1 MADDMTTYNI
11 REFKSKISEIINTL
25 EYDQEVIITR
35 RGKPCG
41 RLTSVELPAEEKAVA
56 SDLERGLDS
65 ASGRNVRGLPGHQV
79 HLGAS
84 CPAVRR
90 RADPPVL
97 DSPFKFVVDT
107 HALWWY
113 LRSPERLSPAASAVF
128 RLAETGNA
136 TIVVPAIAV
145 AELYYLSVKL
155 GQAVSPSDLLYALA
169 GVGGI
174 ELSDLGRTQL
184 GVARRVP

>member
-1 MADDMTTYNI
+1 M
-11 REFKSKISEIINTL
+11 
-25 EYDQEVIITR
+25 R
-35 RGKPCG
+35 R
-41 RLTSVELPAEEKAVA
+41 
-56 SDLERGLDS
+56 S
-65 ASGRNVRGLPGHQV
+65 A
-79 HLGAS
+79 A
-84 CPAVRR
+84 
-90 RADPPVL
+90 VL

-113 LRSPERLSPAASAVF
+113 LRSPERLTPAAAAVF

-155 GQAVSPSDLLYALA
+155 GQAISPAELLNALA

-174 ELSDLGRTQL
+174 ELSDLGRSQL
-184 GVARRVP
+184 EWLDRFPEIPEMHDRLIAAEGAAINAPVVTRDGTLVDSHQVETVW